1 MSFQVLSPGFLTTVQ
16 DAGRFGWQRFGVSPS
31 GAMDWFAL
39 RAANRL
45 VDNSPGCAALEFA
58 LEGLAVRTEG
68 DCLVAGAGR
77 GYRLR
82 IGGRGIGLWM
92 AAWARGGEVI
102 EVVAEPGGAGGWGY
116 LALAGGVDLP
126 AVLGSRSTYL
136 RAGLG
141 GLSGRALQA
150 ADVLPTGSA
159 DLKRLKALA
168 GRWLPPAFRPAYAD
182 RVTLAVMPGP
192 QADWFDAG
200 SQRSFYASE
209 YTVSAASDRMGYR
222 LEGASLHLN
231 NPSELLS
238 EGMPVGS
245 VQVASGG
252 QPMVMMS
259 DHGTTG
265 GYPKIAVVS
274 TADLPL
280 LAQVS
285 LGSGRVR
292 FRAVG
297 LDEAQGAYRSMIDQI
312 ETGMEG

>member
-31 GAMDWFAL
+31 GPMDWFAL

-45 VDNSPGCAALEFA
+45 VDNPPASAALEFA
-58 LEGLAVRTEG
+58 LDGLAVRLNG

-92 AAWARGGEVI
+92 AAWARSGEVI
-102 EVVAEPGGAGGWGY
+102 EVVAEAGGGRWGY
-116 LALAGGVDLP
+116 LALAGGVEVPL
-126 AVLGSRSTYL
+126 VLGSRSTYL

-150 ADVLPTGSA
+150 GDILPTGSA

-168 GRWLPPAFRPAYAD
+168 GRWLPPTYRPAFAD
-182 RVTLAVMPGP
+182 RATLAVIPGP

-222 LEGASLHLN
+222 LEGAALHLN

-245 VQVASGG
+245 VQVASDG

-265 GYPKIAVVS
+265 GYPKIAVVC
-274 TADLPL
+274 TADMPL
-280 LAQVS
+280 LAQVP
-285 LGSGRVR
+285 LGKGQVR

-297 LDEAQGAYRSMIDQI
+297 VPEAQAAYRAMIDQI